1 MANRDTVLW
10 GRYRLLDV
18 LGDGGMA
25 RVFQA
30 EDERLARR
38 VAVKVLH
45 EHYLGQPEFVRR
57 FEQEAQLAA
66 GLTHPNIVAIYDMGR
81 DGDTYFIVMEYV
93 DGGSLKGIIAR
104 EAPLP
109 LNRAIAI
116 MRQLGSA
123 LDYAH
128 QHGVVHRDIK
138 PENILLSAGHHVKV
152 SDFGIARA
160 LTTPGQTATGIVLG
174 SVSYFSPEQA
184 QGQPATA
191 QSDLYSSGVVL
202 YEMLTKRLPFT
213 ADTTLSVAMKHITQQ
228 PVPPRTY
235 VPQLPQAVDT
245 VVLKALSKH
254 PIDRYVSGNALAEAL
269 AAAAASAGRPGT
281 AMPVARAAQ
290 MRAAQARTVR
300 VAPVHTP
307 PRRRAPAVALLMLAL
322 FGGAGMFAYAHGN
335 DIKSLLGQRS
345 PNAGPALPA
354 ARSATPTATTTATRA
369 PATTPASTATAPASA
384 VTTPA
389 GAARTPA
396 ATATA
401 PSLIAVQPTAT
412 PTVPSPTGTP
422 TASHTPV
429 TPSQTPSE
437 TRTPVPTDTATK
449 TPQPADHK
457 QLSAEIVTA
466 SSYAFGDGGVP
477 VAVNPSD
484 AFSLDAGHA
493 YAIIHINNLPKK
505 ASVGARWTFPNGHS
519 FDIKVA
525 GHFSSYWI
533 VGSFADAGR
542 YTVSALVNGKPVGSH
557 DFEVTPAKPAKAKK
571 PKKSKESPDT
581 LPIAPAGE
589 LAWAVRPTGAA
600 FYPLFLAKAA
610 PEVGARAGR
619 QALVRVLTSRPTGG
633 LD

>member
-335 DIKSLLGQRS
+335 DIGYKGADNDTGSHCNDAGFHRHGTGLRGD
-345 PNAGPALPA
+345 NAGWRGENTGGHGDRAQSHRRSAHGNTHGAVPYRDTDRLAHTGDTIANPIRDEDAGSYRHGDQDPA
-354 ARSATPTATTTATRA
+354 A
-369 PATTPASTATAPASA
+369 
-384 VTTPA
+384 
-389 GAARTPA
+389 
-396 ATATA
+396 
-401 PSLIAVQPTAT
+401 
-412 PTVPSPTGTP
+412 
-422 TASHTPV
+422 
-429 TPSQTPSE
+429 
-437 TRTPVPTDTATK
+437 
-449 TPQPADHK
+449 
-457 QLSAEIVTA
+457 
-466 SSYAFGDGGVP
+466 GGP
-477 VAVNPSD
+477 
-484 AFSLDAGHA
+484 
-493 YAIIHINNLPKK
+493 
-505 ASVGARWTFPNGHS
+505 
-519 FDIKVA
+519 
-525 GHFSSYWI
+525 
-533 VGSFADAGR
+533 
-542 YTVSALVNGKPVGSH
+542 
-557 DFEVTPAKPAKAKK
+557 
-571 PKKSKESPDT
+571 
-581 LPIAPAGE
+581 
-589 LAWAVRPTGAA
+589 
-600 FYPLFLAKAA
+600 
-610 PEVGARAGR
+610 
-619 QALVRVLTSRPTGG
+619 
-633 LD
+633 